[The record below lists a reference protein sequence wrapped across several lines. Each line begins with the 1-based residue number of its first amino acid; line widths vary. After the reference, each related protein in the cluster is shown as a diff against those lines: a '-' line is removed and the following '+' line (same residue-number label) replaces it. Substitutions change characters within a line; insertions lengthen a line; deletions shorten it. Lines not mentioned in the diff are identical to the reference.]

1 MSPYQSALEQIHAS
15 PFAATSRGLCKLIFS
30 MTDERLNYSVRE
42 CFREM
47 DVTGK
52 SIATEIL
59 IQFALNQHD
68 QQLQVVARE
77 LADMFPDLVSTAPA
91 RYMPTDD
98 RRSGGERRRRT
109 IH

>member
-1 MSPYQSALEQIHAS
+1 MTPYQSALEQIHAS
-15 PFAATSRGLCKLIFS
+15 PFAASSRGLCKLILS

-47 DVTGK
+47 DITGK

-59 IQFALNQHD
+59 IQFALD
-68 QQLQVVARE
+68 QNDPGLQSAARE
-77 LADMFPDLVSTAPA
+77 IGDMYPDLLRQAP
-91 RYMPTDD
+91 RFMPTED